1 MIQPKKK
8 FCEYH
13 QHECYIY
20 KNHEGKKYC
29 KDGYMALFG
38 KKTIKPF
45 SKKREEL
52 NKIYKQKRDEFMKA
66 HPICEGYGL
75 IECCTKEATDCHH
88 AQGRVGKNFIDETTF
103 VALCRSCH
111 QFIETAPDIAK
122 ELKLSKN
129 RL

>member
-1 MIQPKKK
+1 MQVKKK
-8 FCEYH
+8 PCAYH
-13 QHECYIY
+13 NDLCIIY

-29 KDGYMALFG
+29 KEGYF
-38 KKTIKPF
+38 KTFPPKAIKPF

-52 NKIYKQKRDEFMKA
+52 NKIYKEKRDIYMKD

-75 IECCTKEATDCHH
+75 IQGCTKDATDCHH
-88 AQGRVGKNFIDETTF
+88 SAGRVGAKLIDETTF

-111 QFIETAPDIAK
+111 SFVEENAEIAK